1 MSKTNR
7 AKTLLIIG
15 AALFA
20 ALFVFSG
27 IMALRQYRDTQKSEE
42 AFNTVAALV
51 KPEPTP
57 AIRPDNPDT
66 NRGEENEEGVGD
78 ENEVTTEQT
87 MTSYDKYVDVYNQN
101 SDFIGWICI
110 DGTKINYPV
119 MQTPNNPDFYL
130 KHSFDKS
137 YSEYGVPYM
146 QENCRLGV
154 SDNCIVYGHHM
165 QDGSMFADLCKY
177 ENPDFFNGH
186 KTFRF
191 DTLGSFGEYEI
202 VCVFKTSVYAEDGF
216 KYYHFVDAANAEE
229 FNAYLSTCQTLAL
242 YDTGVSAQYGD
253 KLLTLSTCEYS
264 RTNGRMVVVAKLCT
278 PPSEV
283 SGNA

>member
-1 MSKTNR
+1 MNKLNKT
-7 AKTLLIIG
+7 KTLLIIG
-15 AALFA
+15 TVLFT

-27 IMALRQYRDTQKSEE
+27 IMALRQYQDTQQSAE

-57 AIRPDNPDT
+57 QQLPANPEGSEAATDEDVTADDT
-66 NRGEENEEGVGD
+66 ESPAS
-78 ENEVTTEQT
+78 TL
-87 MTSYDKYVDVYNQN
+87 TSYDKYIDVYNQN
-101 SDFIGWICI
+101 SDFIGWITI
-110 DGTKINYPV
+110 DGTKINYPI

-130 KHSFDKS
+130 KHSFDKG

-146 QENCRLGV
+146 QENCRLGI

-177 ENPDFFNGH
+177 EAQDFYKEH
-186 KTFRF
+186 PTFRF

-216 KYYHFVDAANAEE
+216 KYYHFVDAENAEE
-229 FNAYLSTCQTLAL
+229 FNSFISTCKSLEL
-242 YDTGVSAQYGD
+242 YDTGVRAQYGD

-264 RTNGRMVVVAKLCT
+264 RTNGRMVVVAKLIT
-278 PPSEV
+278 PTAEV
-283 SGNA
+283 RGNA